1 MKEQRAKIRNG
12 IVERV
17 SRAQLTPEE
26 DHIRKAILKAFAREG
41 KAPSIEEVA
50 QTLGFPSA
58 FVREVCRRLAAHDLI
73 VWKDDGVMQKT
84 PTGDIKRQSFGQRDG
99 GNHSGYPRD
108 GQSIFPWVVTAAL
121 IAQIPANCQQKLA
134 DEPCV
139 VTLHF
144 SPLKAY

>member
-26 DHIRKAILKAFAREG
+26 DHIRQAILKAFAREG

-58 FVREVCRRLAAHDLI
+58 FVREVCRRLAAHDL
-73 VWKDDGVMQKT
+73 
-84 PTGDIKRQSFGQRDG
+84 
-99 GNHSGYPRD
+99 SGYPRD
-108 GQSIFPWVVTAAL
+108 GQPIFPWVVTAAL

-144 SPLKAY
+144 SPLQAY